1 MGKSIHPIIRLVFLI
16 LLAVICLL
24 PLDAWSWQQ
33 PDTSRVAVADTLP
46 VRDTIR
52 GVDTLRFPLRDR
64 RGDDLSQPNRNP
76 FDLKDPSN
84 INRTIEYD
92 PVTRQYFIVEKIGN
106 RYYRTPTYM
115 SFEEYL
121 RYRARQQEEAYFRDR
136 ADVLSQLNR
145 KRIKPKLTAH
155 ESFFNRIFG
164 TGKVDIRP
172 QGNVDIIA
180 GYQGQNIKNPT
191 LPERAR
197 RNGGF
202 DFDMN
207 ANLSILGNVGSKLKL
222 PITYNTLANFDFENQ
237 LKLDYTG
244 NSDEIIKRIEAGNI
258 SFSTKG
264 SLIPGAQSLF
274 GIKTQLQFGKLF
286 ITTALANQRAQRQS
300 LGLLGGAAT
309 TNFEFRAN
317 DYEENR
323 HFLLSQ
329 FFRKNYNRAM
339 GSLPAVNSLVNILR
353 IEVWVTNRT
362 GVTTETR
369 DIVALADLG
378 ERYPYNYPD
387 PGGIDSLP
395 SNDVNGLYRNII
407 NDPSSRYSAQITSKL
422 QSMGLRPVQDFEKT
436 FARKLGPND
445 YYFNPQV
452 GFISLNQP
460 LQPDEV
466 LGVAFQ
472 YNFNGKILQVGEFS
486 QDVPPDTTAI
496 LAGNPK
502 VLFLKLLKATSQRT
516 TLPIWDLMMKNVYA
530 LRTRDGGYISSVQPA
545 DFKLNVLYEE
555 PSLGTKRYIP
565 EGPKS
570 GLPLISVLNLDRLNN
585 NRDPQPDGVFDYIEG
600 YTIISN
606 QARVIFPLLEPFGR
620 DMDSIA
626 FQGVSQDIKDKY
638 VFTPLYDTIKEIAKT
653 YANLDR
659 FIISGTAK
667 GQASSDISL
676 GAFNVPQGS
685 VQVSAGGRMLVE
697 GIDFLVDYNLGS
709 VKIINQGILNSGIP
723 VNVQYE
729 NNAAFGIQ
737 QRNYLGVR
745 WDYMARNTAKESM
758 TFGGQMVRLG
768 ERPYFTKMNYN
779 EDPIRNTMYGLD
791 FSYRSEFPKLTRWL
805 DKIPFYS
812 TNEMSS
818 IMAYGEG
825 AVLKPGHPPQ
835 IGKGEAGLIY
845 VDDFEGTRNS
855 IDLRFP
861 LISWSLASTPQ
872 GNGLFPEGSYND
884 SLPYGYN
891 RAKLAWYNI
900 EPNLQDRRAPN
911 NPVAGYQDY
920 KDPRIQAILQQKL
933 FPAKTPD
940 YGLAQLITFDM
951 AYYPTERGP
960 YNFDARP
967 GSVTANGRL
976 LNPRQRWG
984 GIMRGLDQVDFE
996 TGNVEFIEFW
1006 MQDPFL
1012 AQQNSTGG
1020 QLYFN
1025 LGNISEDVL
1034 RDGRRFFENGL
1045 PTPNIQATVDS
1056 TGKWGN
1062 VPNNPIQVTTAFS
1075 NDPADRPFQDVGFD
1089 GLNDDAERRRFSAYL
1104 SQLASLAGTGSPA
1117 YQSAQADP
1125 ASDNFRNY
1133 RDAEYDRTRA
1143 DILARYK
1150 NINNPHGN
1158 SPIADNNSTTTTAFT
1173 LYPDQEDLNRDNT
1186 LNELEEY
1193 FQYKVDLTPDKM
1205 IIGENYITDMRA
1217 FDIDG
1222 VNHKWYLFRIP
1233 VADYEQKVGNI
1244 PDFKSIRFL
1253 RMFLTGFED
1262 SVITRFAKLELVRN
1276 QWRRFAFELDTTG
1289 TYKPLAENNPATLNV
1304 LAVNVEEN
1312 SSRAP
1317 VNYLIPPGIE
1327 RVQQLSN
1334 NNVNILQNEQA
1345 MSMQICNLPG
1355 GEGRGV
1361 FKTLNLD
1368 LRQYGELRMFTHAE
1382 SVEGYPVLRDGDL
1395 SAVIRIGNDFVG
1407 NYYEVRIPLTVTPFG
1422 RYTDQQNAIVWPL
1435 ENELNLS
1442 LQRLIELKVRRNN
1455 ASQPNLYYR
1464 ETDDDGKTYAIF
1476 GNPNLGEVR
1485 GIFIGI
1491 VNNTT
1496 GAACT
1501 EVWFNELRLSSLD
1514 EKGGW
1519 AATGRVDVK
1528 LADLGTVSLSGAAR
1542 SIGFGNLEQRVNERA
1557 RENFTQFDIATN
1569 LELGKL
1575 LPAKAGISI
1584 PVYAGYSQTVLT
1596 PEYDPYDLDVKLKT
1610 KLDAASAAD
1619 RDSIRNESVDMTTTK
1634 TVNFTNVRKVN
1645 TSGKKQKIYSIE
1657 NFDVSYSYTKM
1668 ERYNPLIE
1676 SEEMTR
1682 HRAGLGY
1689 NFVATPKYWEPF
1701 KKGMKATSKWFDLV
1715 KDFNLNYAPSLLSF
1729 RADVNRQF
1737 GAIRPRN
1744 VGGPKGI
1751 IPETYDKYFT
1761 FDRYYNLRWDLTR
1774 SLNIDFTAVNRA
1786 RVDEDS
1792 GRLDRAERR
1801 KMWRLFWEGGRNV
1814 MYDQSATLTYTLPT
1828 SKLPLLDWT
1837 TVRVGYVGRYNW
1849 MASSLDP
1856 FAKSLGNFVGN
1867 AQEKNLTG
1875 EMDFTRLYAKSRFLR
1890 ALDWDAPSAQPRTD
1904 QAKATSDTTKTKG
1917 RKERAKR
1924 DPNDL
1929 PQLNGFVKVVGR
1941 LITSVKRVSVQ
1952 YSELGNT
1959 SIAGYTDSTRIL
1971 GMNPGSNAPGWGFVF
1986 GQQPDT
1992 AFIND
1997 FAKRGLITRNPL
2009 LNNLNRQDFNQRL
2022 SITAQLIPLRDLTID
2037 INLDKTFGKN
2047 YSELFKDTIGG
2058 GNFARLSPYV
2068 SGTFSV
2074 SYISFQTLFGKF
2086 EANEVTET
2094 FRRFQENRI
2103 ILSQRNAE
2111 RNPYWKSLP
2120 DNEKFL
2126 ADGYYAGYGRYA
2138 QDVLIPAFI
2147 SAYTNKDPLKVALI
2161 DQENGDIRSNPFRKI
2176 LPKPNWRLTYSGL
2189 TRIPGMEKR
2198 FTSFTITHAYTST
2211 LGMNSFN
2218 NNLMFQDPLNYNMPG
2233 FIDTATGNFFP
2244 YFLVPNI
2251 SIQESFAP
2259 FIDVDMQFTN
2269 QLTARFEYKKSRQL
2283 SLSLVDFQ
2291 LSEARSEEFTIGVGW
2306 RKRGLNLPFK
2316 VRLPGMKESSKE
2328 LSNDLNLRLDLSLR
2342 DDATANSRLDQE
2354 AALPTAGQK
2363 VITISPSIDYV
2374 LNNRVNLRLF
2384 FDQRRTEPKVSTSA
2398 PIVTT
2403 RAGLQIR
2410 VSLAQ

>member
-16 LLAVICLL
+16 LLAISCLL

-33 PDTSRVAVADTLP
+33 PDTSRVAIADTLP

>member
-16 LLAVICLL
+16 LLAISCLL

-1729 RADVNRQF
+1729 RAEVNRQF